1 MKKYSFVIETKPIP
15 KERPFFSMI
24 NAKPVIFTPKKTRE
38 FEQFV
43 CFTAKQYAPKDP
55 LEGSINIE
63 IKFFFSPPKKLT
75 RRNHNSFEGV
85 PKNSRPDLDNLIKS
99 ILDGLNSSGFWK
111 DDSQITRL
119 VAEKL
124 WTDKEP
130 RIEIII
136 STL

>member
-1 MKKYSFVIETKPIP
+1 MEKYTFVIETKPIP

-24 NAKPVIFTPKKTRE
+24 NAKPIVFTPKKTRE
-38 FEQFV
+38 YENFI
-43 CFTAKQYAPKDP
+43 CFIAKQYAPKQP
-55 LEGSINIE
+55 LEGSLLVE

-75 RRNHNSFEGV
+75 KKGIVSFEGV
-85 PKNSRPDLDNLIKS
+85 SKNSRPDLDNLIKS
-99 ILDGLNSSGFWK
+99 VLDGLNSSGFWK
-111 DDSQITRL
+111 DDSQIAKL

-130 RIEIII
+130 RIEITI